1 MMSGG
6 MLMSIELGFQILN
19 TAIIIAIPI
28 VIYKLIKG
36 HRTRRTSIEDR
47 IYNLENKIKELEN
60 K

>member
-1 MMSGG
+1 MSGG

-19 TAIIIAIPI
+19 LVLIIAIPI
-28 VIYKLIKG
+28 IIYKVIKG
-36 HRTRRTSIEDR
+36 HRIRRTSIEDR

>member
-6 MLMSIELGFQILN
+6 MLMIELVFQLLN
-19 TAIIIAIPI
+19 LVLIIAIPI
-28 VIYKLIKG
+28 VIYKVIKG